1 MFKMLKVLFL
11 AFWEGLKAF
20 FPNLFSKTAKWLSQD
35 VKGWLLPVLKVLG
48 VASAG
53 AVTFTE
59 WQNFLDQA
67 KDKFGFVARLL
78 QIDDVFNSINNALL
92 SWSAFTSVCDSS
104 FNEMAGAFGLVSAIN
119 EILNTCGICI
129 VFALVMLLARWITGG
144 IAKVVMFTGMKRL

>member
-1 MFKMLKVLFL
+1 MFKTLKTLFS
-11 AFWEGLKAF
+11 AFWDGLKSF

-48 VASAG
+48 VGAAG
-53 AVTFTE
+53 SVTFNE
-59 WQNFLDQA
+59 WQNFLDTA

-92 SWSAFTSVCDSS
+92 SWPTFTNICDSS

-119 EILNTCGICI
+119 EILNTLGVCL
-129 VFALVMLLARWITGG
+129 VFAIVMLVARWITGG
-144 IAKVVMFTGMKRL
+144 IAKVVSVTLTKV